1 VADEPKGNEMIRCSR
16 CVLPET
22 FPGIQFDDEGVC
34 NYCRRF
40 RGIERLKESME
51 KYRIKFE
58 KLLESKKRRG
68 GYDALMAY
76 SGGKDSTYTMAVL
89 KKKYDLSILAMT
101 MDNGFVSPQ
110 SLENSRRVVEGLGID
125 HIIYKPRLD
134 LLSKLFLACAEEDI
148 YTEKGL
154 ERASSICTTCMGIV
168 KFIALRMAIE
178 GNIPLITYGWSPG
191 QAPIEASIFPNNPS
205 MIRGMQEQLTGPMTR
220 LVGSGIENYFLTEEH
235 FAMADRF
242 PHNVSPL
249 AFLEYDEEEIFEIIK
264 SFGWK
269 KPDDTDPNS
278 TNCQLNSLGIDVH
291 RERLGVHPYAFEL
304 AGLVRGGYM
313 ERDEAISR
321 LEEDTKSK
329 VVDAVKKRLSKAAGL
344 AED

>member
-1 VADEPKGNEMIRCSR
+1 MKRCTK

-22 FPGIQFDDEGVC
+22 FPGIRFDEEGVC

-40 RGIERLKESME
+40 RGVDRLKESMK
-51 KYRIKFE
+51 KYREKFE
-58 KLLESKKRRG
+58 RLLESKRRRG

-89 KKKYDLSILAMT
+89 RKEYNLSILAMT
-101 MDNGFVSPQ
+101 MDNGFVSPK
-110 SLENSRRVVEGLGID
+110 SIENSRRVVEGLGID

-134 LLSKLFLACAEEDI
+134 VLSRLFLRCTKEDI
-148 YTEKGL
+148 YTEKSL

-168 KFIALRMAIE
+168 KFIALRLAIE

-205 MIRGMQEQLTGPMTR
+205 MIREMQEQLLGPMR
-220 LVGSGIENYFLTEEH
+220 RIVGSEVENYFLTEEH
-235 FAMADRF
+235 FSMEDRF

-249 AFLEYDEEEIFEIIK
+249 AFLEYDEEEILEKIK
-264 SFGWK
+264 SFGWE

-291 RERLGVHPYAFEL
+291 LARFGYHPYAFEL

-313 ERDEAISR
+313 DREEAIAR
-321 LEEDTKSK
+321 LEEETDKK
-329 VVDAVKKRLSKAAGL
+329 MVGNVKKILGKAAGN
-344 AED
+344 AGG

>member
-1 VADEPKGNEMIRCSR
+1 MMIRCTK

-22 FPGIQFDDEGVC
+22 FPGIKFDEDGVC
-34 NYCRRF
+34 NFCNRF
-40 RGIERLKESME
+40 RGVERLRESME
-51 KYRIKFE
+51 KYRKKFE

-89 KKKYDLSILAMT
+89 RQKYDLSILAMT

-110 SLENSRRVVEGLGID
+110 SLENSRSVVEGLGVD
-125 HIIYKPRLD
+125 YIIYKPRLD
-134 LLSKLFLACAEEDI
+134 LLGKLFLKCADEDI
-148 YTEKGL
+148 YTEKSL

-178 GNIPLITYGWSPG
+178 SDIPLITYGWSPG

-205 MIRGMQEQLTGPMTR
+205 MIRGMQDQLLGPMKKI
-220 LVGSGIENYFLTEEH
+220 VGPEIENYFLTEEH
-235 FAMADRF
+235 FSREERF

-249 AFLEYDEEEIFEIIK
+249 AFLEYDEDDILEKIK

-291 RERLGVHPYAFEL
+291 KARFGFHPYAFEL

-313 ERDEAISR
+313 DREEAISR
-321 LEEDTKSK
+321 LEEATDAELVKRVREGLGRASDGKS
-329 VVDAVKKRLSKAAGL
+329 G
-344 AED
+344 